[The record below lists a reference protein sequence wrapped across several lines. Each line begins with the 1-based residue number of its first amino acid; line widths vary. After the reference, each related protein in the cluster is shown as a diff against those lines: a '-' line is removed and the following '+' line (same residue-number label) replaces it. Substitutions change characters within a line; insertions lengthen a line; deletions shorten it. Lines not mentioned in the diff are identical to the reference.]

1 MHSFAYVFINATLS
15 VLCAI
20 GSLSCNILSYMQ
32 ASTQAA
38 VSNTDGSYS
47 YVKSRTAYRVEVAAL
62 RKEFIVEV
70 ARRKEKLARDA
81 EYVVAF
87 QLHFRP

>member
-1 MHSFAYVFINATLS
+1 MCLLTQHALF

-38 VSNTDGSYS
+38 VSNADGSYS
-47 YVKSRTAYRVEVAAL
+47 YVKSRTAYRAEVAAL

-87 QLHFRP
+87 LLHFRP